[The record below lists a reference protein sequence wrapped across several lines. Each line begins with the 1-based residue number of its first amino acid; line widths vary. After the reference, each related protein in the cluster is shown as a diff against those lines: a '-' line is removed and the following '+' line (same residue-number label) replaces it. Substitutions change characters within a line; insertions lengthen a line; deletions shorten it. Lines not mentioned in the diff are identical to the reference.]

1 MILTLPY
8 PKQIDAQKVLE
19 KKRCERE
26 KKAKHVAKKQN
37 VNSVAPLAGL
47 VTAVVVGSVNPVA
60 TSTVAMPE
68 VATQIEQ
75 KAQQN
80 FSEDRKVIN
89 SFALFAKLKAY
100 DNYLEAKSFMEE
112 AVKAEQ
118 EAREAFRQ
126 MQQSRIDEWKKES
139 ARQKAWAK
147 KVRAKK
153 AAEEARKKA
162 EAARRKA
169 EAEARAA
176 EEARKQAQ
184 MQRFA
189 SVAGEEML
197 LAQIIQQEAGNSR
210 ADKIYVGSVIL
221 NRVRTNYRDFRSLHS
236 ISAVLHQPGQY
247 DSRTLERIN
256 RSVSEESLEVAHG
269 LITGEIACLEEKI
282 LFQTTTWQGWMAG
295 NVQGVSLPGAEQF
308 YGYPIDFEEK
318 CQ

>member
-8 PKQIDAQKVLE
+8 PKQIDAKKVLK
-19 KKRCERE
+19 KKRRERE
-26 KKAKHVAKKQN
+26 KKAGHDATTVSSA
-37 VNSVAPLAGL
+37 APLAGII
-47 VTAVVVGSVNPVA
+47 TAVTVGAVNPIA
-60 TSTVAMPE
+60 TNTIAMPE
-68 VATQIEQ
+68 VVVQIEQ
-75 KAQQN
+75 EAQQN
-80 FSEDRKVIN
+80 FSEDRKMIN
-89 SFALFAKLKAY
+89 SFALFAKLEAY
-100 DNYLEAKSFMEE
+100 KSHLEAKSFMEE
-112 AVKAEQ
+112 AVKAEK
-118 EAREAFRQ
+118 EARKAFKE
-126 MQQSRIDEWKKES
+126 MQQSRIDEWQKER

-153 AAEEARKKA
+153 AAKEAQRKA

-184 MQRFA
+184 KQCFA

-197 LAQIIQQEAGNSR
+197 LAQIIQQEAGYGR

-256 RSVSEESLEVAHG
+256 RSVSAESLEVAHG
-269 LITGEIACLEEKI
+269 LITGEITCLEEKI
-282 LFQTTTWQGWMAG
+282 LFQTTTWQSWMAG
-295 NVQGVSLPGAEQF
+295 HVQGVSLSGAEQF
-308 YGYPIDFEEK
+308 YGYPTDFEEK